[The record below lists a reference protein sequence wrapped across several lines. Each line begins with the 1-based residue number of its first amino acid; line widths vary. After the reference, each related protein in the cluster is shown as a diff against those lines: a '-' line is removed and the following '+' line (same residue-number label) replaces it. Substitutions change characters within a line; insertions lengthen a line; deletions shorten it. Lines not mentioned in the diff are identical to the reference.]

1 MTELKNNSAVPC
13 WLSPARVL
21 ACLNTDR
28 ITVILCPDVGL
39 ADGGVPIEIESSL
52 IPFDL
57 RIPNSE
63 FLLLMQRDTS
73 EIVKVVRLG
82 EEFNDPEFLVEHAI
96 I

>member
-1 MTELKNNSAVPC
+1 MTEPKNRPIPYLLC
-13 WLSPARVL
+13 RARVL
-21 ACLNTDR
+21 ACLNTGR

-73 EIVKVVRLG
+73 EIVKVLRLG
-82 EEFNDPEFLVEHAI
+82 EEFSDPEFLVEHAI